1 MDKYTATW
9 LSHSSISDWQHC
21 PRAYYLN
28 NVYKDSRT
36 GHKISTTS
44 PAMALGSAVHQVLES
59 LSTIPVQDRF
69 KKSLHD
75 RLEEVWSKF
84 SGKLGG
90 FTDQATE
97 DEYKKRAGEILT
109 HVTKNKGPLER
120 LAVKI
125 KMDLPHYWLSE
136 DEGLILCGKLDW
148 LEYIKDDDSVHIID
162 FKTGK
167 HQEVSDSL
175 QLPIYHLLTHNCQT
189 RPVAGV
195 SYWYVARDNT
205 PVEQELPDLDHATSL
220 LLKVGKEIKL
230 ARSLE
235 RFKCPEGDSGCR
247 YCKPF
252 ERIVRGDAEFVGVSG
267 YGQDMYILAR
277 DSSTPDSEIL

>member
-9 LSHSSISDWQHC
+9 LSHSSISDFQHC

-28 NVYKDSRT
+28 NVYKDPRT
-36 GHKISTTS
+36 GHKVSTTS

-59 LSTIPVQDRF
+59 LSTIPVTDRF
-69 KKSLHD
+69 KISLHD
-75 RLEEVWSKF
+75 RLAEVWSKYA
-84 SGKLGG
+84 GKMGG
-90 FTDQATE
+90 FLDQATE
-97 DEYKKRAGEILT
+97 DEYKKKATGILT

-125 KMDLPHYWLSE
+125 KMDLPNYWLSE
-136 DEGLILCGKLDW
+136 DDGIILCGKLDW
-148 LEYIKDDDSVHIID
+148 LEYNESEDSVHIID

-167 HQEVSDSL
+167 STEKPGSL
-175 QLPIYHLLTHNCQT
+175 QLPIYHLLAHNCQT
-189 RPVAGV
+189 RPVARV

-205 PVEQELPDLDHATSL
+205 PVEQELPDLDHAAET
-220 LLKVGKEIKL
+220 LLKIGKEIKL

-235 RFKCPEGDSGCR
+235 RFKCPEGDGGCR

-252 ERIVRGDAEFVGVSG
+252 ERIIKGDAEFVGVSG
-267 YGQDMYILAR
+267 YNQDMYILTS
-277 DSSTPDSEIL
+277 DSSPDSEIL